1 MKQRYLVIGL
11 ADIGMGIAL
20 PPQRRDVLIK
30 LKLPEELI
38 DFARG
43 LGWMAALSPAEAR
56 ELSEAL
62 ARKADE
68 AEST

>member
-11 ADIGMGIAL
+11 TDIGVGIAL
-20 PPQRRDVLIK
+20 PPQRRDVFIK

-43 LGWMAALSPAEAR
+43 LGLTAALSPAEAR